1 MAGALVTVVRVR
13 LPVHGTKAVAIMS
26 ALGLM
31 VVAGACGGS
40 GSGSGAGARRSATP
54 SAGRASTTVAPPSPT
69 PTSRVPA
76 LVRRLSLQEKVG
88 QLFVPTIAGATSARG
103 VATIRKYHLGGV
115 IYFPGNMRTPRQ
127 TAELSNA
134 LQRASM
140 KSAGVPL
147 LISTDEEQGI
157 VSRVPF
163 ITRFPTNQALAATRD
178 PDADVRTAARVTAE
192 ELRALGINQDNAPDA
207 DVNVNPRNPVIGVR
221 AFGADPRRVARLVG
235 VAVDAYRAAG
245 VATVAKHFP
254 GHGDTDT
261 DSHTGLPVID
271 HSKSR
276 WRSLDA
282 PPFAAAIRH
291 GTDAIMA
298 GHIVMPHLDPSRRPA
313 TMSSAVL
320 TGLLRGEL
328 GFDGVV
334 ITDSMQME
342 GARLTYGPAEA
353 AVRAIKAGADQLLMP
368 VSLSATYAAVLKAV
382 RDGTIPRARLDR
394 AVTRILR
401 MKERRGLF
409 GSPYVDVAKAAKIVS
424 SKEHR
429 AAARRVAAH
438 IRPA

>member
-1 MAGALVTVVRVR
+1 M
-13 LPVHGTKAVAIMS
+13 HGTKAVAIMS

-31 VVAGACGGS
+31 VASAACEGS
-40 GSGSGAGARRSATP
+40 SSKSDARRSATP
-54 SAGRASTTVAPPSPT
+54 PAGRASGPGAAAPRPT
-69 PTSRVPA
+69 PASRVPA
-76 LVRRLSLQEKVG
+76 LVRQLSVRQKVG
-88 QLFVPTIAGATSARG
+88 QLFVPTIAGATSSRG
-103 VATIRKYHLGGV
+103 VAMIKKYHLGGV

-157 VSRVPF
+157 VSRVPY
-163 ITRFPTNQALAATRD
+163 ITRFPANRVLAATRD
-178 PDADVRTAARVTAE
+178 PEADVRTAARVTAE
-192 ELRALGINQDNAPDA
+192 ELRAIGINQDNAPDA
-207 DVNVNPRNPVIGVR
+207 DVNVNPRNPVIGAR
-221 AFGADPRRVARLVG
+221 AFGADPLLVARLVG

-276 WRSLDA
+276 WRRLDA

-298 GHIVMPHLDPSRRPA
+298 GHIVMPQLDPSRRPA

-334 ITDSMQME
+334 ITDSMQMK
-342 GARLTYGPAEA
+342 GARLSYGPAAA
-353 AVRAIKAGADQLLMP
+353 AVRASG
-368 VSLSATYAAVLKAV
+368 S
-382 RDGTIPRARLDR
+382 
-394 AVTRILR
+394 TRR
-401 MKERRGLF
+401 
-409 GSPYVDVAKAAKIVS
+409 
-424 SKEHR
+424 
-429 AAARRVAAH
+429 
-438 IRPA
+438 

>member
-1 MAGALVTVVRVR
+1 VHVR
-13 LPVHGTKAVAIMS
+13 LPVNGTKAVAIMS
-26 ALGLM
+26 ALGL
-31 VVAGACGGS
+31 VVVSGACAGS
-40 GSGSGAGARRSATP
+40 GSDAGARRSATP
-54 SAGRASTTVAPPSPT
+54 PAGRASGPGAAPRPT
-69 PTSRVPA
+69 PASRVPA
-76 LVRRLSLQEKVG
+76 LVRQLSVRQKVG
-88 QLFVPTIAGATSARG
+88 QLFVPTIAGATPARG
-103 VATIRKYHLGGV
+103 VAMIKKYHLGGV

-127 TAELSNA
+127 TAGLSNA

-163 ITRFPTNQALAATRD
+163 ITRFPANRVLAATRD
-178 PDADVRTAARVTAE
+178 PEADVRTAARVTAE
-192 ELRALGINQDNAPDA
+192 ELRAIGINQDNAPDA

-221 AFGADPRRVARLVG
+221 AFGADPRLVARLVG

-276 WRSLDA
+276 WRRLDA
-282 PPFAAAIRH
+282 PPFAAAIQH

-298 GHIVMPHLDPSRRPA
+298 GHIVMPQLDPSRRPA

-334 ITDSMQME
+334 ITDSMQMK
-342 GARLTYGPAEA
+342 GARLSYGPAAA

-368 VSLSATYAAVLKAV
+368 VSMSATYAAVLKAV
-382 RDGTIPRARLDR
+382 REGTISRERLDQ

-409 GSPYVDVAKAAKIVS
+409 GSPYVDAAAAAKIVG

-429 AAARRVAAH
+429 AAARRVADHVRAS
-438 IRPA
+438 

>member
-1 MAGALVTVVRVR
+1 MR
-13 LPVHGTKAVAIMS
+13 LPVHGRKAVAIMS

-31 VVAGACGGS
+31 AVAGACGG
-40 GSGSGAGARRSATP
+40 GSGSDAERRSPAP
-54 SAGRASTTVAPPSPT
+54 PPGRASGPATGSGAAPRPT
-69 PTSRVPA
+69 PTSRVPE
-76 LVRRLSLQEKVG
+76 LMRHLSLRQKVG
-88 QLFVPTIAGATSARG
+88 QLFVPTIAGATPARG
-103 VATIRKYHLGGV
+103 VALIKKYHLGGV
-115 IYFPGNMRTPRQ
+115 IYFPANMRAPRQ

-134 LQRASM
+134 LQRAALR
-140 KSAGVPL
+140 SAGVPL

-163 ITRFPTNQALAATRD
+163 ITRFPANRALAQTRD
-178 PDADVRTAARVTAE
+178 PEDDVRTAARVTAE

-221 AFGADPRRVARLVG
+221 SFGTDPRQVARLVG
-235 VAVDAYRAAG
+235 IAVDAYRAAG

-271 HSKSR
+271 HTKSR
-276 WRSLDA
+276 WRRVDA
-282 PPFAAAIRH
+282 PPFAAAIEH

-313 TMSSAVL
+313 TMSSTVL

-334 ITDSMQME
+334 VTDSMQMT

-368 VSLSATYAAVLKAV
+368 VSLPATYAAVLKAV
-382 RDGTIPRARLDR
+382 RAGTIPRARLDQ

-409 GSPYVDVAKAAKIVS
+409 GSPYVNAARAAKVVGS
-424 SKEHR
+424 REHR

-438 IRPA
+438 VRAS

>member
-1 MAGALVTVVRVR
+1 MRVR
-13 LPVHGTKAVAIMS
+13 LPVYGRKYARRAVAVMS
-26 ALGLM
+26 TIGLI
-31 VVAGACGGS
+31 VVAGACG
-40 GSGSGAGARRSATP
+40 RSAP
-54 SAGRASTTVAPPSPT
+54 QHSGRQSPAGPAATAATSSGPAAAPSPG
-69 PTSRVPA
+69 PASRVPE
-76 LVRRLSLQEKVG
+76 LVQRLSLRQKVG
-88 QLFVPTIAGATSARG
+88 QLLVPTIAGATPARA
-103 VATIRKYHLGGV
+103 VALIKKYHLGGV
-115 IYFPGNMRTPRQ
+115 IYFPGNMRGPRQ

-134 LQRASM
+134 LQRVAM
-140 KSAGVPL
+140 KSTGVPL

-163 ITRFPTNQALAATRD
+163 ITRFPANTALAETRD
-178 PDADVRTAARVTAE
+178 PDADVRTAARVTGE
-192 ELRALGINQDNAPDA
+192 ELRALGINQDNAPVA

-221 AFGADPRRVARLVG
+221 SFGADPTPAARLVG

-254 GHGDTDT
+254 GHGDTDV

-271 HSKSR
+271 HTKSR
-276 WRSLDA
+276 WRRLDA
-282 PPFAAAIRH
+282 PPFEAAIRH

-313 TMSSAVL
+313 TMSSTVL

-334 ITDSMQME
+334 ITDSMQMK

-368 VSLSATYAAVLKAV
+368 LSLSKTYAAVLAAV
-382 RDGTIPRARLDR
+382 QDGTISRARLDE

-409 GSPYVDVAKAAKIVS
+409 DSPYVDAKRAADIVGS
-424 SKEHR
+424 AEHR

-438 IRPA
+438 VRSS

>member
-1 MAGALVTVVRVR
+1 
-13 LPVHGTKAVAIMS
+13 
-26 ALGLM
+26 M
-31 VVAGACGGS
+31 VVSGACGGS
-40 GSGSGAGARRSATP
+40 ESKASGRGASSAPAGRTATP
-54 SAGRASTTVAPPSPT
+54 PTGPATVPSPT
-69 PTSRVPA
+69 PASLVPA
-76 LVRRLSLQEKVG
+76 LVRRMSLREKIG
-88 QLFVPTIAGATSARG
+88 QLFVPTIVGATPARG
-103 VATIRKYHLGGV
+103 VALVKKYHVGGV

-140 KSAGVPL
+140 RSAGAPL

-163 ITRFPTNQALAATRD
+163 ITHFPTNRALASTAEPET
-178 PDADVRTAARVTAE
+178 DVRTAARVTAE
-192 ELRALGINQDNAPDA
+192 ELRAIGINQDNAPDA

-221 AFGADPRRVARLVG
+221 SFGSDPRLVARLVG
-235 VAVDAYRAAG
+235 VAIDAYRAAG

-271 HSKSR
+271 HTKSR
-276 WRSLDA
+276 WRRLDA
-282 PPFAAAIRH
+282 PPFEAAIRH

-313 TMSSAVL
+313 TMSPAVL
-320 TGLLRGEL
+320 SGLLRGEL

-334 ITDSMQME
+334 ITDSLQMT
-342 GARLTYGPAEA
+342 GARLTYSPAQA
-353 AVRAIKAGADQLLMP
+353 AVRAVKAGADQLLMP
-368 VSLSATYAAVLKAV
+368 VNLPATYAAVLKAV
-382 RDGTIPRARLDR
+382 RGGTITRDRLDQ

-409 GSPYVDVAKAAKIVS
+409 DSPYVDAAKAAKVVG

-429 AAARRVAAH
+429 AAARRVAA
-438 IRPA
+438 RVRTS